1 LQGAAFYLVL
11 SMGLGAL
18 LKSEI
23 TAALVAALVL
33 FVNGFLSAFGEVQ
46 RRWSPLFNPLG
57 IPDARSSDLLA
68 WTIQNRIGV
77 ALLILALVALSWVR
91 AERREQ
97 LLRI

>member
-1 LQGAAFYLVL
+1 
-11 SMGLGAL
+11 
-18 LKSEI
+18 
-23 TAALVAALVL
+23 VAAMIL
-33 FVNGFLSAFGEVQ
+33 FLNGLLAGFGEVQ

-57 IPDARSSDLLA
+57 TVDSSSSDLLA

-77 ALLILALVALSWVR
+77 ALLILALVLLSYVR

>member
-1 LQGAAFYLVL
+1 
-11 SMGLGAL
+11 
-18 LKSEI
+18 
-23 TAALVAALVL
+23 
-33 FVNGFLSAFGEVQ
+33 
-46 RRWSPLFNPLG
+46 LFNPLG
-57 IPDARSSDLLA
+57 IPDASSSDLLA